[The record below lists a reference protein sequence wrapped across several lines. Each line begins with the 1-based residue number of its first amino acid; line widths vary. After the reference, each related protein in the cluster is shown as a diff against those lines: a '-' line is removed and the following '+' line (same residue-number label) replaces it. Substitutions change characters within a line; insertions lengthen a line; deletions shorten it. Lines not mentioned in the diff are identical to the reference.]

1 MAWDRKAIAEDAWLS
16 SPRARGA
23 EEGQRAPTCC
33 PPHAWLLM
41 PSPRTNSA
49 LALFLLE
56 AGPDVEKLDL
66 SSPGQ
71 RLLPSSQGTQRLA
84 EPYSQE
90 LGTPSHPSAH
100 SRLVRRKWALM
111 RSGGG
116 AREALVSWEAELTQG
131 GPPHLPPAALLLAP
145 KLRPE
150 LFFSPQPQRC
160 CVPGALLPRERV
172 CSDCFFLSLSSLSCL
187 GFRNTLRCGGQAHLT
202 HSLSPAEQAPSQLRR
217 AGSERMGR
225 GGETVTLQG
234 CQAHFSEMVVNP
246 PQLEARCSGHF
257 LKRSVGSA
265 FLFGWAAQYELLV
278 PSPPH
283 LPRSSF

>member
-1 MAWDRKAIAEDAWLS
+1 MAWDRKATAKDAWLS

-41 PSPRTNSA
+41 PSPRINSA

-71 RLLPSSQGTQRLA
+71 RLLPCSQGTQRLA

-116 AREALVSWEAELTQG
+116 AREALVSREAELTQG

-160 CVPGALLPRERV
+160 CVPGALLP
-172 CSDCFFLSLSSLSCL
+172 
-187 GFRNTLRCGGQAHLT
+187 
-202 HSLSPAEQAPSQLRR
+202 
-217 AGSERMGR
+217 
-225 GGETVTLQG
+225 
-234 CQAHFSEMVVNP
+234 
-246 PQLEARCSGHF
+246 
-257 LKRSVGSA
+257 
-265 FLFGWAAQYELLV
+265 
-278 PSPPH
+278 
-283 LPRSSF
+283 

>member
-1 MAWDRKAIAEDAWLS
+1 MAWDRKATAEDAWPS

-33 PPHAWLLM
+33 LPHARLLM

-71 RLLPSSQGTQRLA
+71 RLLPCSQGTQRLA

-172 CSDCFFLSLSSLSCL
+172 CSDCFSLSPLSCL

-202 HSLSPAEQAPSQLRR
+202 HSFSPAEQAPSQPRR
-217 AGSERMGR
+217 AGSERLGR

-234 CQAHFSEMVVNP
+234 CQARFSEMVVNP

-265 FLFGWAAQYELLV
+265 LLFGWAAQYELLV